1 MYYQLYTYDEE
12 YKIHDD
18 EEIYFFKLKITSKT
32 VVSVLSCSNS
42 GCSSREGTCEL
53 GKILNTTI
61 FLINCKILK
70 YLVNCGARYCGIENP
85 ELEVDPVMYYSR
97 KLVMAVF
104 CNVERNFNFFFLV
117 KRTFKS
123 HK

>member
-1 MYYQLYTYDEE
+1 M
-12 YKIHDD
+12 
-18 EEIYFFKLKITSKT
+18 
-32 VVSVLSCSNS
+32 VSVLSCSNS

-53 GKILNTTI
+53 GKILNTTT
-61 FLINCKILK
+61 FLVNCKILK
-70 YLVNCGARYCGIENP
+70 YLVNCGAWYCGIENP

-97 KLVMAVF
+97 KLVIAVF
-104 CNVERNFNFFFLV
+104 CNVKRNFNFFFLV